1 MQACKRLVGAMACF
15 CLGGCMT
22 VGPNYH
28 PPEPKMPDNFIASS
42 SETQK
47 SAEKNGG
54 QPVIDAAKWWQAL
67 DDQEL
72 NSLIDRAIRANP
84 NIEIALDRL
93 QQARTQ
99 VAVVI
104 GEALPQAGFS
114 AGGGAGTG
122 SDLARGGH
130 VAGGLAAAETTTN
143 KGNLK
148 QVNYIVG
155 FASAWEIDLFGKY
168 RRAIEAAKYDTE
180 AAIAAHDFVLISV
193 IADVV
198 RAYVDMRALQM
209 QLAVLKRNIAVVQ
222 EYVNLTKERFDRGIT
237 NELDLALAQ
246 RQFATLQAQ
255 TMPLVYQINAAQYV
269 IAVLLGQFP
278 EDLAA
283 ELQKP
288 RMAPQLPE
296 KIEPGSPLDLLRRR
310 PDIREAEREL
320 AGATARIGVATADLF
335 PHVVLLGGF
344 GLEGGGLGPPVAN
357 ATKNNPNPVAG
368 WVGGGLPNIIS
379 PIWSLGPSIGW
390 SLLDFGTLDSLVG
403 VADLHTRELLV
414 KYKQTVLNAVLE
426 VDTSIGAYAGQQDRL
441 RNLDE
446 ALTSSHRAVSLA
458 NQRYDRGLT
467 DFLNVI
473 DAERQEFDLELQ
485 YVLSQKEAAE
495 QFVALYKALGGGWEQ
510 YQSFPPIRKP
520 LPAVLATFERLLEPD
535 ETKKCEW

>member
-1 MQACKRLVGAMACF
+1 MQTCKRLVGAVACF

-42 SETQK
+42 SQTQK
-47 SAEKNGG
+47 SAEKNGN
-54 QPVIDAAKWWQAL
+54 QPVIDAAKWWQAF

-72 NSLIDRAIRANP
+72 NSLIDRAIQANP
-84 NIEIALDRL
+84 SIEMALDRL

-104 GEALPQAGFS
+104 GESLPQAGFS

-155 FASAWEIDLFGKY
+155 FASAWELDLFGKY

-180 AAIAAHDFVLISV
+180 AAVAAHNFVLISV

-209 QLAVLKRNIAVVQ
+209 QLVVLKRNIAVVQ
-222 EYVNLTKERFDRGIT
+222 EYVNLTRERFDRGIT

-296 KIEPGSPLDLLRRR
+296 KIEPGLPLDLLRRR
-310 PDIREAEREL
+310 PDIQEAEREL
-320 AGATARIGVATADLF
+320 AGCYGPYRRGDSGFVPPCSSSGRIGM
-335 PHVVLLGGF
+335 
-344 GLEGGGLGPPVAN
+344 GGGRIGSHRDHGDQAEPEPRCRVEWRRPAQYHQ
-357 ATKNNPNPVAG
+357 PHMV
-368 WVGGGLPNIIS
+368 VG
-379 PIWSLGPSIGW
+379 
-390 SLLDFGTLDSLVG
+390 
-403 VADLHTRELLV
+403 
-414 KYKQTVLNAVLE
+414 AV
-426 VDTSIGAYAGQQDRL
+426 DRL
-441 RNLDE
+441 VF
-446 ALTSSHRAVSLA
+446 A
-458 NQRYDRGLT
+458 
-467 DFLNVI
+467 
-473 DAERQEFDLELQ
+473 
-485 YVLSQKEAAE
+485 
-495 QFVALYKALGGGWEQ
+495 
-510 YQSFPPIRKP
+510 
-520 LPAVLATFERLLEPD
+520 
-535 ETKKCEW
+535 